1 MKEYEVIIGLE
12 IHLEIKTKSKFFC
25 DCLNQETNEPN
36 VNVCPICLGH
46 PGVLPTINKEA
57 IIKALKLGLALN
69 GKIIENSFFERK
81 NYFYPDLPKGYQISQ
96 YQSPL
101 ISGGKVQTEEGI
113 INLERIHL
121 EEDTAKVFHSR
132 DSSLFDF
139 NRAGVPLLE
148 IVTKPEIKSFSQ
160 ARFFLEELQRI
171 IRYLE
176 ISDADMEKGQ
186 LRCDTNI
193 SIRPKNDEKYYPK
206 TEIKNLNSF
215 KAVENALIY
224 EFNRQLELWKNG
236 NPPEHQTTRGWNEDK
251 GITIEQRGKEEEKDY
266 RYFPEPDL
274 PPINIKF
281 FKEQGIDLDVLKANL
296 PELPFYIKKRFKE
309 KYGFDSSQ
317 ADLLTR
323 DKETATFVEKVIS
336 ILKDQ
341 FLSLETVEGSEQ
353 ERWTDNKKSIV
364 KLLNKWLVNTL
375 MVLQKGSQEKSFRT
389 SPENFAE
396 FLIKSYQERINIIK
410 AQEILKIMFETKED
424 VEEVISKYEFKAAK
438 SNDELDEIIQEV
450 INGNPE
456 MVEKIRQGKINV
468 IQYLVGQVM
477 KKTQGEA
484 EPNSVKMLLEK
495 KLRIKTR
502 NP

>member
-186 LRCDTNI
+186 LRCDVNI
-193 SIRPKNDEKYYPK
+193 SLRKHASDPLGSKIEL
-206 TEIKNLNSF
+206 KNLNS
-215 KAVENALIY
+215 
-224 EFNRQLELWKNG
+224 
-236 NPPEHQTTRGWNEDK
+236 
-251 GITIEQRGKEEEKDY
+251 
-266 RYFPEPDL
+266 
-274 PPINIKF
+274 
-281 FKEQGIDLDVLKANL
+281 
-296 PELPFYIKKRFKE
+296 
-309 KYGFDSSQ
+309 
-317 ADLLTR
+317 
-323 DKETATFVEKVIS
+323 IS
-336 ILKDQ
+336 
-341 FLSLETVEGSEQ
+341 
-353 ERWTDNKKSIV
+353 
-364 KLLNKWLVNTL
+364 
-375 MVLQKGSQEKSFRT
+375 
-389 SPENFAE
+389 A
-396 FLIKSYQERINIIK
+396 
-410 AQEILKIMFETKED
+410 
-424 VEEVISKYEFKAAK
+424 
-438 SNDELDEIIQEV
+438 
-450 INGNPE
+450 
-456 MVEKIRQGKINV
+456 IRRAIHF
-468 IQYLVGQVM
+468 
-477 KKTQGEA
+477 
-484 EPNSVKMLLEK
+484 
-495 KLRIKTR
+495 
-502 NP
+502 